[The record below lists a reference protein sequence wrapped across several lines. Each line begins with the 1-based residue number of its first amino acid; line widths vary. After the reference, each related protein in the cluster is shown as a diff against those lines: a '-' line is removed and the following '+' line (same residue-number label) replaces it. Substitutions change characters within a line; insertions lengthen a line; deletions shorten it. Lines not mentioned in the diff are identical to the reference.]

1 MELTTQELKKKLQQR
16 SLPNSFL
23 VLVYPDNNF
32 LAKHYLE
39 EIIKLR
45 NKDRVYVESLNGIR
59 QGLNMFE
66 NDDSNIYVLN
76 TQALKTT
83 STLFNEYQNV
93 IVLCNGVEKDT
104 EALLKAS
111 GDVLLVKLPKLQEW
125 QILDYMRALCKGIDD
140 AQLKWLYDTVGGD
153 IYRLYNEISKI
164 AIFEPSVQSDVFN
177 LINEDGGYSDLSS
190 LNIYNFTNAIIKRDK
205 KTIHSIL
212 KEISSIDV
220 EGVGLITILHKNFLN
235 IINIQL
241 NTKATPESLGMKEN
255 QFKAISYSLNKFT
268 STQLINIF
276 DFITSLDIKLKSGNL
291 QMSNEKLIDF
301 IVCNVLSY

>member
-1 MELTTQELKKKLQQR
+1 MELTIQELKKKIQQR

-59 QGLNMFE
+59 QGLNIFE

-83 STLFNEYQNV
+83 PTLFNEYQNV
-93 IVLCNGVEKDT
+93 IVLCNDVEKDT

-153 IYRLYNEISKI
+153 IYRLYNEVSKI

-220 EGVGLITILHKNFLN
+220 EGVGLSTILHKNFLN

-241 NTKATPESLGMKEN
+241 NTKATPESLGMNEN

>member
-1 MELTTQELKKKLQQR
+1 MELTTQELKKKIQQR

-83 STLFNEYQNV
+83 PTLFNEYQNV
-93 IVLCNGVEKDT
+93 IVLCNAVEKDT

-153 IYRLYNEISKI
+153 IYRLYNEVSKI

-241 NTKATPESLGMKEN
+241 NTKATPESLGMNEN

-301 IVCNVLSY
+301 IVCNVLSC